1 MPRFVH
7 RLISTAGEP
16 EDDALLATAVAAGVA
31 EELFAANR
39 QVRFAVV
46 ATRQRVAVTLC
57 DAEGEVL
64 SLLTPARALE
74 IAAGGA
80 LL

>member
-1 MPRFVH
+1 MPRFVA

-31 EELFAANR
+31 QELFATNR
-39 QVRFAVV
+39 QVRFCVV
-46 ATRQRVAVTLC
+46 PTRERVAVTLC
-57 DAEGEVL
+57 DADGAVL
-64 SLLTPARALE
+64 SRLTPARALE
-74 IAAGGA
+74 IAAGDT

>member
-31 EELFAANR
+31 QELFATNR
-39 QVRFAVV
+39 QVRFSVV
-46 ATRQRVAVTLC
+46 PTRERVAVTLC
-57 DAEGEVL
+57 DADGAVL
-64 SLLTPARALE
+64 SVLTPARALE
-74 IAAGGA
+74 IAAGDA